1 MTTLISGGLGHENKE
16 IVGNMVMM
24 VNCILPLIGEERQ
37 SQTMLSWRPCTSRY
51 LSLKTIPVCKFVYFW
66 FKQIAIVNNVRNK
79 SSSSKYGGEAGK
91 LAILA
96 FPCNQFGAQEPGT
109 CEIIFLE
116 TL

>member
-1 MTTLISGGLGHENKE
+1 
-16 IVGNMVMM
+16 
-24 VNCILPLIGEERQ
+24 
-37 SQTMLSWRPCTSRY
+37 MLSWRPCTSRY

-66 FKQIAIVNNVRNK
+66 FKQIAIFNNVRNK

-109 CEIIFLE
+109 CEIIFLKLFE
-116 TL
+116 HITIVTITIATITIATITIDTTITTIITIT